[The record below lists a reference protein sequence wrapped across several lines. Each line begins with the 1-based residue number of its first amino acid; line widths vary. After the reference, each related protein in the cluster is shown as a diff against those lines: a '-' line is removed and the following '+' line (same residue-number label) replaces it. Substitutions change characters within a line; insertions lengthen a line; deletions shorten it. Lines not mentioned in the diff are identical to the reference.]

1 MRRCD
6 LQQITGKEHSQP
18 CPRVVRQTFQTGLYY
33 PAILGGR
40 MALSASQR
48 LAPYEVVAQI
58 GTGVM
63 RDVSIKQARSEG
75 R

>member
-1 MRRCD
+1 
-6 LQQITGKEHSQP
+6 
-18 CPRVVRQTFQTGLYY
+18 
-33 PAILGGR
+33 